1 MSFARY
7 FSVHRVPWGAEVAM
21 IYRAGL
27 HTLLYETS
35 LQGTRLTLTRLAPW
49 PLHRV
54 LMLLW
59 PSAEDTI
66 IGAEQKGQQELVSWL
81 LRNAHY
87 DATRLLLDASRL
99 GLPTLV
105 QEVLADTRIG
115 PVVIS
120 QALLI
125 ACDHGK
131 CKVIRTI
138 LAVIAADL
146 RVIDLGR
153 VVERAADG
161 EHTSILRALL
171 NYTVPESMPSC
182 AKDGGKDRV
191 TIRILKK
198 YSRFS
203 R

>member
-1 MSFARY
+1 
-7 FSVHRVPWGAEVAM
+7 
-21 IYRAGL
+21 
-27 HTLLYETS
+27 
-35 LQGTRLTLTRLAPW
+35 
-49 PLHRV
+49 
-54 LMLLW
+54 MLLW

-66 IGAEQKGQQELVSWL
+66 IDAEQKGQHDLVSWL
-81 LRNAHY
+81 VRNAHY

-115 PVVIS
+115 PLVIS

-153 VVERAADG
+153 VVERAVHGRTHVHTQGAIGLQHTG
-161 EHTSILRALL
+161 EHAELCEAWKEGPCDDSDSKKVLSILK
-171 NYTVPESMPSC
+171 M
-182 AKDGGKDRV
+182 RV
-191 TIRILKK
+191 SSKW
-198 YSRFS
+198 
-203 R
+203 